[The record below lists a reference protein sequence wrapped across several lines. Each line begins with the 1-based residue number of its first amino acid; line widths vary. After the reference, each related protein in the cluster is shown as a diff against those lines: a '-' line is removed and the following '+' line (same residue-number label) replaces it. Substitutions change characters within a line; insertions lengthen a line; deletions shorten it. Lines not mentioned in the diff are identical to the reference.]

1 MDPIKGILGC
11 LLEPLKSL
19 TMNFGYF
26 LRHSKHSRS
35 ADKFSSYDSLADN
48 PQNRRNSIAGA
59 NYGNVKLFF
68 NYAINICVCL

>member
-1 MDPIKGILGC
+1 MDPIKVILGG
-11 LLEPLKSL
+11 LLNTPNSSILNYSI
-19 TMNFGYF
+19 

-59 NYGNVKLFF
+59 NYGNR
-68 NYAINICVCL
+68 NYLLITQ